1 MKQATGLIII
11 IIGLVLAIPG
21 CGPKYETVTY
31 PPRIDLSRHEL
42 IGVIE
47 FQSSEEGEL
56 GPLATRR
63 FTESARRDQGL
74 VRVIWLDSEDERP
87 DAKRIRELGREHGLR
102 TIVVGKLTVSDV
114 RPRVSISRS
123 LSSGSLSA
131 SVEATLAVEMIE
143 TSTGASLWNASGDAR
158 RTLGNLSVFGDQ
170 SISFDAEDPESAYGL
185 LIDALVSQVTRDFH
199 NTWGRQPIRQ
209 ASAASR

>member
-1 MKQATGLIII
+1 MKQATGLIISL
-11 IIGLVLAIPG
+11 GLVLAATA

-56 GPLATRR
+56 ASLATRR

-74 VRVIWLDSEDERP
+74 VRVIWLDPEDERP
-87 DAKRIRELGREHGLR
+87 DAKRIRELGREHGLH
-102 TIVVGKLTVSDV
+102 TIVVGQLTVSDV
-114 RPRVSISRS
+114 RPKVSISGS

-143 TSTGASLWNASGDAR
+143 TSTGASLWSASGEAR
-158 RTLGNLSVFGDQ
+158 KTLGNLSVFRDQ
-170 SISFDAEDPESAYGL
+170 SISFDAEDPESAYGV
-185 LIDALVSQVTRDFH
+185 LINALVSQVTRDFH
-199 NTWGRQPIRQ
+199 NTWQRQPIRRVST
-209 ASAASR
+209 ASPR